1 MYSGLG
7 SRTIPPNAV
16 MNGVDLKIQVGLKTQ
31 VDLKTRYVTKWAG
44 ARSMLDAHRV
54 RLIKRYVVAVCLLRS
69 VGAGSGYQQNPRR
82 IRMEKVQKWKAA
94 AGLVTGLAG
103 LLALS
108 GPALA
113 ADCPIKIGGLAPL
126 SAPGSV
132 TGGEAMRVAMLL
144 AERDIN
150 AAGGVLGCDIEVVIA
165 DTEGLPEKARALMEK
180 LITQDGVVAVG
191 GGYHSSVGVAGK
203 DIANDRGIP
212 VVFAETWNDTITGD
226 KQKYIFRIAPLSSWA
241 SGVIW
246 KFAAQAPGVKK
257 VVIVT
262 ENTDYGIPAAAEC
275 EKGLASKGIS
285 STTFGVD
292 IGTQD
297 FAGIVE
303 RVKAENP
310 DYLIVLLTG
319 EAGFNYAQQ
328 AADAG
333 VGPQDMMFHANQSGL
348 ESKAFWENVPDGNLS
363 FMARIGVP
371 ETMYNESALKMANDY
386 KEQTGKTGVESYA
399 LEAYDSIGVI
409 AQAINEAGSTG
420 GDAIVDALE
429 NISHEGTLGRIYFP
443 YGTKKDPSA
452 DGKGDEWWHQWPD
465 PAITMVQY
473 QKEGEASNTMTIVY
487 PDVYKT
493 GDAIYVGH

>member
-1 MYSGLG
+1 
-7 SRTIPPNAV
+7 
-16 MNGVDLKIQVGLKTQ
+16 
-31 VDLKTRYVTKWAG
+31 
-44 ARSMLDAHRV
+44 
-54 RLIKRYVVAVCLLRS
+54 
-69 VGAGSGYQQNPRR
+69 
-82 IRMEKVQKWKAA
+82 MEKVQKWKAA
-94 AGLVTGLAG
+94 AGLVTGLAS

-113 ADCPIKIGGLAPL
+113 VDCPIKIGGLAPL

-132 TGGEAMRVAMLL
+132 TGGEAMRVAMML

-150 AAGGVLGCDIEVVIA
+150 AAGGVLGCDIDVVIA

-275 EKGLASKGIS
+275 EKGLASKGIA

-333 VGPQDMMFHANQSGL
+333 IGPQDMMFHANQSGL

-409 AQAINEAGSTG
+409 AQAINEAGSTN
-420 GDAIVDALE
+420 GDAIVEALE

-443 YGTKKDPSA
+443 YGTKKDPSE

>member
-1 MYSGLG
+1 M
-7 SRTIPPNAV
+7 
-16 MNGVDLKIQVGLKTQ
+16 KKT
-31 VDLKTRYVTKWAG
+31 
-44 ARSMLDAHRV
+44 ML
-54 RLIKRYVVAVCLLRS
+54 
-69 VGAGSGYQQNPRR
+69 
-82 IRMEKVQKWKAA
+82 
-94 AGLVTGLAG
+94 GLVLSFFGLMAI
-103 LLALS
+103 S
-108 GPALA
+108 SHVIA

-165 DTEGLPEKARALMEK
+165 DTEGLPEKARAMMER
-180 LITQDGVVAVG
+180 LITQDGVVAIG

-203 DIANDRGIP
+203 DVANDRGVP

-257 VVIVT
+257 VVIIT

-275 EKGLASKGIS
+275 EKGLGSKGIDS
-285 STTFGVD
+285 VTFGVD

-310 DYLIVLLTG
+310 DYVIVLLTG
-319 EAGFNYAQQ
+319 EAGYNYTQQ

-333 VGPQDMMFHANQSGL
+333 IGPQDMMFHANQAGL
-348 ESKAFWENVPDGNLS
+348 ESKAWWENVPDGNLA
-363 FMARIGVP
+363 FMARVGVP
-371 ETMYNESALKMANDY
+371 ETLYNDSALKMAADY
-386 KEQTGKTGVESYA
+386 KSQTGKDGVESYA

-409 AQAINEAGSTG
+409 AQAINEAGSTD
-420 GDAIVDALE
+420 GDAIVTALE

-443 YGTKKDPSA
+443 YGSQKDPSE

-473 QKEGEASNTMTIVY
+473 QKEGEPSNTMTIVY

-493 GDAIYVGH
+493 GESIYVGR